1 MVSGADGLISFAP
14 LANYARIRG
23 ACHPGEAIA
32 SGATVRSRPCACI
45 CTYGRVGRPRV
56 SGPPAAAVVGGL
68 GAPTRRPERDVPG
81 RIQTVHDGRGEAPIN
96 ALIASRDRLAGTQV
110 RWGVEP
116 AGRVTT
122 TSTRHATGTSRGYR
136 ADLDGLRGV
145 AVLMVIACHMGIPFA
160 SRGFIGVDVFF
171 VLSGYLIT
179 SILAQ
184 EQTLAV
190 LPHFYV
196 RRLQRLMPALLAVML
211 VTTLMAALVLL
222 PQDFTRLLK
231 SAAAGLQFRA
241 NEYFADE
248 LGDYFAAR
256 ARELPLLHTWSLS
269 IEWQFYLVWPLVAV
283 SLQRWVPQHGQT
295 IATLVL
301 LGGLLCVAALTP
313 GDVTEYFHASQRLFE
328 LVMGALFARV
338 DAASMGK
345 TGSSGSAHR
354 VRPSVATAAVIA
366 LVLLG
371 VSLDASHPLGLLE
384 SLLVCTATGGLL
396 LGGRGNSIL
405 EARWL
410 VAVGRASYAAYL
422 WHWPLLAL
430 AAYLQMTLDVFT
442 GTVFLALVLGL
453 ALATERWIEAPG
465 RRLDWGL
472 ARTVLL
478 LWIVPM
484 SLFRGAYLLSWHE
497 GGLPQRLGGEA
508 VAVAIRLAPWER
520 LDPLGCTQD
529 SAQGLLARCEFG
541 GAAENGVVYVI
552 GDSHAKNERWLAQT
566 LTAGTDLH
574 VSLRSYGGCLM
585 LPGAYG
591 SGASGDAGR
600 HCAAATAAVW
610 EEMARI
616 RPDMVVLVQRW
627 NGPYAAAG
635 IASLEQAL
643 EAIASLGATPV
654 VIGQAA
660 QGVDMHACFNQ
671 PIKTHRLREGVCTI
685 PRSLPANQVNAELL
699 QSVLS
704 SARSQVPQLIEVD
717 LQSVQCTQES
727 CIGEAGGLPLYD
739 DDHHLNGFGAHYLAE
754 AWVARHGSPLA
765 AVRPRSIGN
774 PLAAPGPRS
783 IGNPL
788 DQVAV
793 TPQGKPLLN

>member
-301 LGGLLCVAALTP
+301 LG
-313 GDVTEYFHASQRLFE
+313 
-328 LVMGALFARV
+328 
-338 DAASMGK
+338 
-345 TGSSGSAHR
+345 
-354 VRPSVATAAVIA
+354 
-366 LVLLG
+366 

-405 EARWL
+405 VARWL